1 MCCELNLAHASASQ
15 PERALQYTFR
25 VQERERQ
32 RETERGGG
40 GGGMLGAVKG
50 VFLFFVFLVVVVFKK
65 KIR

>member
-32 RETERGGG
+32 RETEG
-40 GGGMLGAVKG
+40 GGGMIGAVKG